1 MSKLK
6 AVVRHEYLTIV
17 KQPSFWMLMLAI
29 PLIAGAITAMN
40 YFSNKASSDKINEL
54 ADDLK
59 TVRIVDESGLI
70 NTDVARQAGLQIGTI
85 DSEEQYKNDVKDGQS
100 QGLVV
105 FPADLKQSKTYEIY
119 VDSSNISVYGAV
131 SSMADTILKTSLFLP
146 LGDVEIIALAQDGAS
161 SSTVFYRD
169 GRETAGFNE
178 FIAPGVFLILFFII
192 ITFSISYM
200 LTSVSDEKEN
210 RSMEMVLTY
219 VNPRTLIIGKLLGVT
234 LATLTQIAF
243 FGLVAVI
250 GFIILKNT
258 GNINLPFGIDLT
270 KIPFDP
276 VTLLISAGYL
286 VAGFTLYA
294 GLMITVAATAPSAK
308 EANSFSSV
316 FIISAI
322 VPFYFISLLVTD
334 PSNAVAI
341 FLSYFPLTSPMAD
354 LVRNTVGNLDIGTA
368 LGALSILIASA
379 ATSIWLA
386 VKAFRLG
393 ALEFAQTIKLSNLLK

>member
-1 MSKLK
+1 
-6 AVVRHEYLTIV
+6 
-17 KQPSFWMLMLAI
+17 
-29 PLIAGAITAMN
+29 
-40 YFSNKASSDKINEL
+40 
-54 ADDLK
+54 
-59 TVRIVDESGLI
+59 
-70 NTDVARQAGLQIGTI
+70 
-85 DSEEQYKNDVKDGQS
+85 
-100 QGLVV
+100 
-105 FPADLKQSKTYEIY
+105 
-119 VDSSNISVYGAV
+119 
-131 SSMADTILKTSLFLP
+131 
-146 LGDVEIIALAQDGAS
+146 
-161 SSTVFYRD
+161 
-169 GRETAGFNE
+169 
-178 FIAPGVFLILFFII
+178 
-192 ITFSISYM
+192 M

-341 FLSYFPLTSPMAD
+341 FLSYFPLTSPVAD

-379 ATSIWLA
+379 AASIWLA

-393 ALEFAQTIKLSNLLK
+393 ALEFAQTIRLSNLLK